1 MIKNNQLL
9 DDAFVKERAKREI
22 ISDCETRFSS
32 WIYRFV
38 RSHQELLDNG
48 EYRFLYYAARD
59 ALICSQFEE
68 LNKNNA
74 IEFERVGACL
84 DLATDCMQKDE
95 ALLADQYAPLVNWLA
110 LLLHKYK
117 NSRFCH

>member
-48 EYRFLYYAARD
+48 EYRF
-59 ALICSQFEE
+59 
-68 LNKNNA
+68 
-74 IEFERVGACL
+74 
-84 DLATDCMQKDE
+84 
-95 ALLADQYAPLVNWLA
+95 
-110 LLLHKYK
+110 
-117 NSRFCH
+117 

>member
-1 MIKNNQLL
+1 MIQKNEFLEEALL
-9 DDAFVKERAKREI
+9 KEQAKREL
-22 ISDCETRFSS
+22 ISNCEMRFSS

-48 EYRFLYYAARD
+48 EYGFLYHAARD
-59 ALICSQFEE
+59 TLICSQFEE

-74 IEFERVGACL
+74 IEFEKIGACL
-84 DLATDCMQKDE
+84 DLATDCMQKDD